1 MYYLMQNIINLIK
14 KIYRT
19 KLYYNTYK
27 SKTPLD
33 IKNAY
38 KKWAPYYEYHITDM
52 GWSAPKLCVDLLN
65 NNTNLNMNYSI
76 LDVGVGTGLVG
87 LELKKIGY
95 NGILDGCDIS
105 PDMLKIADEKKF
117 YNNLIEMNVEDMSNI
132 KDNSYDAILCV
143 GALNF
148 GHILPSVFNEFNR
161 ITKKQSGLICFT
173 TRKYYYDILSKK
185 VQEKLE
191 NENKWEIV
199 DKKKYGNEAVTDMPH
214 IHWCY
219 KQL

>member
-1 MYYLMQNIINLIK
+1 MILKIDPDILHIHYL
-14 KIYRT
+14 
-19 KLYYNTYK
+19 
-27 SKTPLD
+27 
-33 IKNAY
+33 
-38 KKWAPYYEYHITDM
+38 
-52 GWSAPKLCVDLLN
+52 
-65 NNTNLNMNYSI
+65 
-76 LDVGVGTGLVG
+76 
-87 LELKKIGY
+87 GY

-105 PDMLKIADEKKF
+105 PDMLKIADEKKC

-173 TRKYYYDILSKK
+173 TRKDYYDILSKK

-199 DKKKYGNEAVTDMPH
+199 DKKKYGDEAVTDMPH

-219 KQL
+219 KSL